1 MKFVAKHVSHTNE
14 NGIGIFAFAD
24 DAYIPEPKYGVII
37 SFSEEEDEQDKTLG
51 LTGLHIETTW
61 SRLSGYGYVNSISVN
76 GSVLSIIGANGFD
89 NIEVEIQTSMMD
101 AIEIAELV
109 RLLNEL
115 NGPRPN

>member
-1 MKFVAKHVSHTNE
+1 MKFAAKHVSYTNE
-14 NGIGIFAFAD
+14 DGIGIFALAD
-24 DAYIPEPKYGVII
+24 EADVPEPKRAVIFQ
-37 SFSEEEDEQDKTLG
+37 FSEEEDEQDNRLG

-61 SRLSGYGYVNSISVN
+61 SGLSGYGYVNSIVLN